1 VPSRRDFIPKKD
13 ISGRFLGKQRI
24 TLSGVILPANH
35 GPKSVI
41 PRQKLFLGFPGLDR
55 KTVIVIPVGVRI
67 TAAGSRFGAARWTT
81 LVLGCAPNHG
91 SSPESRFRWRRI
103 TVSLER
109 ITVSITVFWWA
120 GEHFSRACASGVRLP
135 PPHRR
140 TRTKNPTTRPSC
152 ITVREALIC
161 VFWKV

>member
-1 VPSRRDFIPKKD
+1 V
-13 ISGRFLGKQRI
+13 
-24 TLSGVILPANH
+24 GVL
-35 GPKSVI
+35 
-41 PRQKLFLGFPGLDR
+41 GLDR

-91 SSPESRFRWRRI
+91 SSPESRFRRGRI

-120 GEHFSRACASGVRLP
+120 GEHFSRACASGVQLP
-135 PPHRR
+135 PPP
-140 TRTKNPTTRPSC
+140 TNPNKEPDEAQLYHSKRGINMRLLESLMQGPYGERVEIVEKLQNINDSIQTSKC
-152 ITVREALIC
+152 IECIR
-161 VFWKV
+161 

>member
-1 VPSRRDFIPKKD
+1 LWSDSCFLFRNWPSVLQMAVSPFVFQFTR
-13 ISGRFLGKQRI
+13 
-24 TLSGVILPANH
+24 
-35 GPKSVI
+35 
-41 PRQKLFLGFPGLDR
+41 GLDR

-152 ITVREALIC
+152 IIVREVLIRE
-161 VFWKV
+161 